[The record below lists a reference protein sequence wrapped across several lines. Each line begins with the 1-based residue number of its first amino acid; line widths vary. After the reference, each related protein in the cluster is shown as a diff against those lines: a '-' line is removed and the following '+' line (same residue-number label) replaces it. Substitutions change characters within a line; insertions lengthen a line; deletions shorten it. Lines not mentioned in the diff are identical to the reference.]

1 AQFLGSPKMNV
12 FDAVPTSCGVR
23 IAGSGMLA
31 LPNAAAG
38 VAKVGARPENITV
51 AAAGQGNIDGKVDVV
66 ERLGS
71 DTYAYIALGNGE
83 LVTVRLPGNARL
95 VVGETVGLVLD
106 IGELH
111 LFDAEG
117 KTLAAAR

>member
-1 AQFLGSPKMNV
+1 M
-12 FDAVPTSCGVR
+12 R
-23 IAGSGMLA
+23 R
-31 LPNAAAG
+31 
-38 VAKVGARPENITV
+38 VGARPENITV

-71 DTYAYIALGNGE
+71 DTYAYIALGEGE

-95 VVGETVGLVLD
+95 SVGETVGLVLD
-106 IGELH
+106 MAELH

-117 KTLAAAR
+117 KALAKI